1 MRGSKKNPTLF
12 FGGRGGG
19 GGPKSNRITRE
30 GGSENFFGN
39 FITCMGIY

>member
-1 MRGSKKNPTLF
+1 MRGSKKTQHFSLA
-12 FGGRGGG
+12 GGGGG
-19 GGPKSNRITRE
+19 GGPKSNRVTRE